1 MRVVIA
7 DDHGLVR
14 RGMKALLEAEPGL
27 EIAGEAADGRE
38 ALRLLEELRPDIAVL
53 DVAMPLLNGIEVAS
67 QAIRKQ
73 ADLRVIMLSMYA
85 DEAYIIRALLAGA
98 RGYLLKEA
106 TEEDLLPAVQAV
118 AAGKSFFS
126 PAISR
131 ILATDYV
138 RQLRQRGTQDSWDL
152 LSAREREVM
161 QLLAEGNTNKETA
174 ALMGIS
180 ASTVETHRTRI
191 MQKLELKSF
200 ADLVLYAVRK
210 GIINSSPGGAPPPTG
225 ERTTEE

>member
-27 EIAGEAADGRE
+27 EISGEAADGRE
-38 ALRLLEELRPDIAVL
+38 ALRLLEELRPDVAVL
-53 DVAMPLLNGIEVAS
+53 DVAMPLLNGIEVAT
-67 QAIRKQ
+67 QAIRKH
-73 ADLRVIMLSMYA
+73 ADLKVIMLSMYA

-106 TEEDLLPAVQAV
+106 TEEDLVPAVHAV

-152 LSAREREVM
+152 LTAREREVM

-180 ASTVETHRTRI
+180 VSTVETHRTKI

-210 GIINSSPGGAPPPTG
+210 GIVNSSSGW
-225 ERTTEE
+225 ERSPTEEAAEEE

>member
-1 MRVVIA
+1 
-7 DDHGLVR
+7 
-14 RGMKALLEAEPGL
+14 MKALLEAEPGL